1 MPARPK
7 ASHLYWRI
15 YRTKSGRTRT
25 LFYVRFQ
32 TWQGQLLRLPA
43 GDSEAYAVGLRDHLR
58 GLNTLKY
65 DFFADPLNHLGTH
78 TDLPALR
85 ARQAGSARGVPD
97 TLQKWIN
104 RFLFLKK
111 HKKSIEKDKGNA
123 ARLLH
128 FFAGGGNDAALTD
141 ISTARIEDYKVARAG
156 EQNRYG
162 RSPQPATINR
172 ELALLR
178 SILRM
183 AYEQDALD
191 KLPKIR
197 LLPEHNER
205 IRTATRGEFERLLRA
220 LAHRPEV
227 CDVLEILWEQGLREN
242 EVVSLRW
249 QQIDLEAQMLHFPP
263 LSTKTKEARQPPMSP
278 RTYEILKRRA
288 ENMRGLFVFTTKRGG
303 CLKPR
308 WFKRLVSQ
316 AMSKAGIRGLWVHD
330 LRGTFISRKVFEEG
344 YDRELVKEVTG
355 HATNSAFE
363 RYLRP
368 SAQHMR
374 AMLQGRNRYEAATQ
388 DPPSQ
393 AGLDN

>member
-7 ASHLYWRI
+7 TSHLYCRI

-32 TWQGQLLRLPA
+32 TWQGHMLRLPA

-65 DFFADPLNHLGTH
+65 DFLSDPLNHLGTH
-78 TDLPALR
+78 TA
-85 ARQAGSARGVPD
+85 SAQRGPD
-97 TLQKWIN
+97 TLQKWIT

-128 FFAGGGNDAALTD
+128 FFAGGGTDTALTD

-156 EQNRYG
+156 ERDRYG
-162 RSPQPATINR
+162 RSPKPATINR

-205 IRTATRGEFERLLRA
+205 IRTATRGEFARLLRT

-242 EVVSLRW
+242 EVVSLPW
-249 QQIDLEAQMLHFPP
+249 QQVDLEAQMLHFPP

-288 ENMRGLFVFTTKRGG
+288 ENPHGLFVFTTKRGG

-316 AMSKAGIRGLWVHD
+316 AMTKAGIRGLWVHD

-388 DPPSQ
+388 DTPFD